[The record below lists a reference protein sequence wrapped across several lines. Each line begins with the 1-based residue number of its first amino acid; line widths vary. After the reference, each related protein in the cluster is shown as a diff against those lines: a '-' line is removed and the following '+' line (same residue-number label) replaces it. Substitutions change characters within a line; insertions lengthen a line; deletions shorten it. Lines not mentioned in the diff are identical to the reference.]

1 MAKNWNEMTPSER
14 IDALRGEMDGL
25 AKTIAA
31 AQDDLTGLLNR
42 FIDLQAHQNSTYGL
56 VKKVVTSVER
66 IEANG

>member
-31 AQDDLTGLLNR
+31 VQDDLTGLLNR

-56 VKKVVTSVER
+56 VKEVVTSVER